1 MNNGNKEKVPVPTEA
16 ELTASGP
23 VAHSPEEAEEMLR
36 ENRAKAKKTKAKTEG
51 GASALKAV
59 GQAACKRHGLGQ
71 VWVTSDGQVFAQEGD
86 ATAHGRNL
94 TDKTIIKV
102 TAK

>member
-1 MNNGNKEKVPVPTEA
+1 MNEENKETIAVPTEA
-16 ELTASGP
+16 ELLASGP
-23 VAHSPEEAEEMLR
+23 VAHSQLEAEEMLR
-36 ENRAKAKKTKAKTEG
+36 ADRAKAKKTRAKTEG